1 MKEEYKM
8 ENTKE
13 QMLISAGELILQA
26 FGKDLQDPS
35 LKETPKRFAKMML
48 EQLEGEFY
56 SDSDLVS
63 KFGKCFETTGHGI
76 VTCTN
81 IPVFSHCEH
90 HLALMYNM
98 NVSIG
103 YYPRTKVIGLSKM
116 ARIADMVAKRFQI
129 QERMGFSIHRIM
141 SAILSTD
148 NVIVMIEGE
157 HSCMTARGIKK
168 PGAVTRTLH
177 TSGVFENLDEQQSV
191 SYTHLTLPTNSLV

>member
-8 ENTKE
+8 EKTKE

-177 TSGVFENLDEQQSV
+177 TSGVFENLDEQQSFI
-191 SYTHLTLPTNSLV
+191 NLVRSSK

>member
-177 TSGVFENLDEQQSV
+177 TSGFFENLDEQQSFI
-191 SYTHLTLPTNSLV
+191 NLVRSSK

>member
-116 ARIADMVAKRFQI
+116 AHIADMVAKRFQI

-177 TSGVFENLDEQQSV
+177 TSGVFENLDEQQSFI
-191 SYTHLTLPTNSLV
+191 NLVRSSK

>member
-56 SDSDLVS
+56 SDSNLVS

-177 TSGVFENLDEQQSV
+177 TSGVFENLDEQQSFI
-191 SYTHLTLPTNSLV
+191 NLVRSSK

>member
-177 TSGVFENLDEQQSV
+177 TSGVFENLDEQQSFID
-191 SYTHLTLPTNSLV
+191 LVRSSK

>member
-168 PGAVTRTLH
+168 PGAVTRTLY
-177 TSGVFENLDEQQSV
+177 TSGVFENLDEQQSFI
-191 SYTHLTLPTNSLV
+191 NLVRSSK

>member
-1 MKEEYKM
+1 MKEEYRM

-26 FGKDLQDPS
+26 FEKDLQDPS

-177 TSGVFENLDEQQSV
+177 TSGVFENLDEQQSFI
-191 SYTHLTLPTNSLV
+191 NLVGSSK

>member
-56 SDSDLVS
+56 SDFDLVS

-90 HLALMYNM
+90 HLSLMYNM

-177 TSGVFENLDEQQSV
+177 TSGVFENLDEQQSFI
-191 SYTHLTLPTNSLV
+191 NLVRSSK

>member
-103 YYPRTKVIGLSKM
+103 YYLRTKVIGLSKM

-177 TSGVFENLDEQQSV
+177 TSGVFENLDEQQSFI
-191 SYTHLTLPTNSLV
+191 NLVRSSK

>member
-63 KFGKCFETTGHGI
+63 KFGKCFETTGHDI
-76 VTCTN
+76 VTCIN

-177 TSGVFENLDEQQSV
+177 TSGVFENLDEQQSFI
-191 SYTHLTLPTNSLV
+191 NLVRSSK

>member
-48 EQLEGEFY
+48 EKIEGEFY

-177 TSGVFENLDEQQSV
+177 TSGVFENLDEQQSFI
-191 SYTHLTLPTNSLV
+191 NLVRSSK

>member
-90 HLALMYNM
+90 HIALMYNM

-177 TSGVFENLDEQQSV
+177 TSGVFENLDEQQSFI
-191 SYTHLTLPTNSLV
+191 NLVRSSK

>member
-13 QMLISAGELILQA
+13 QMLISEGELILQA

-177 TSGVFENLDEQQSV
+177 TSGVFENLDEQQSFI
-191 SYTHLTLPTNSLV
+191 NLVRSSK

>member
-157 HSCMTARGIKK
+157 HSCMTARGIRK

-177 TSGVFENLDEQQSV
+177 TSGVFENLDEQQSFI
-191 SYTHLTLPTNSLV
+191 NLVRSSK

>member
-26 FGKDLQDPS
+26 FGKDLKDPS

-177 TSGVFENLDEQQSV
+177 TSGVFENLDEQQSFI
-191 SYTHLTLPTNSLV
+191 NLVRSSK

>member
-8 ENTKE
+8 ENTMENIKE
-13 QMLISAGELILQA
+13 QMLICAGELILQA

-148 NVIVMIEGE
+148 DVIVMIEGE

-177 TSGVFENLDEQQSV
+177 TSGVFENLDEQQSFI
-191 SYTHLTLPTNSLV
+191 NLVRSSK

>member
-141 SAILSTD
+141 SALLSTD

-177 TSGVFENLDEQQSV
+177 TSGVFENLDEQQSFI
-191 SYTHLTLPTNSLV
+191 NLVRSSK

>member
-1 MKEEYKM
+1 M

-81 IPVFSHCEH
+81 ILVFSHCEQQ
-90 HLALMYNM
+90 LALMYNM
-98 NVSIG
+98 NLTIG
-103 YYPRTKVIGLSKM
+103 YYRTTNVIGLSKM

-177 TSGVFENLDEQQSV
+177 TSGVFENLDEQQSFI
-191 SYTHLTLPTNSLV
+191 NLVRSSK

>member
-116 ARIADMVAKRFQI
+116 ARIADMAAKRFQI

-177 TSGVFENLDEQQSV
+177 TSGVFENLDEQQSFI
-191 SYTHLTLPTNSLV
+191 NLVRSSK

>member
-63 KFGKCFETTGHGI
+63 KFGKCFETTGPGI

-177 TSGVFENLDEQQSV
+177 TSGVFENLDEQQSFI
-191 SYTHLTLPTNSLV
+191 NLVRSSK

>member
-13 QMLISAGELILQA
+13 QMLISAGEIILQA

-177 TSGVFENLDEQQSV
+177 TSGVFENLDEQQSFI
-191 SYTHLTLPTNSLV
+191 NLVRSSK

>member
-177 TSGVFENLDEQQSV
+177 TSGVF
-191 SYTHLTLPTNSLV
+191 

>member
-129 QERMGFSIHRIM
+129 QERMGFSIQRIM

-177 TSGVFENLDEQQSV
+177 TSGVFENLDEQQSFI
-191 SYTHLTLPTNSLV
+191 NLVRSSK

>member
-129 QERMGFSIHRIM
+129 QERMGFSIHRIT

-177 TSGVFENLDEQQSV
+177 TSGVFENLDEQQSFI
-191 SYTHLTLPTNSLV
+191 NLVRSSK

>member
-26 FGKDLQDPS
+26 FGKDLQHPS

-56 SDSDLVS
+56 SESDLVS

-177 TSGVFENLDEQQSV
+177 TSGVFENLDEQQSFI
-191 SYTHLTLPTNSLV
+191 NLVRSSK

>member
-141 SAILSTD
+141 SVILSTD

-177 TSGVFENLDEQQSV
+177 TSGVFENLDEQQSFI
-191 SYTHLTLPTNSLV
+191 NLVRSSK

>member
-1 MKEEYKM
+1 M

-63 KFGKCFETTGHGI
+63 KFGKCFEKTGHGI

-177 TSGVFENLDEQQSV
+177 TSGVFENLDEQQSFI
-191 SYTHLTLPTNSLV
+191 NLVRSSK

>member
-13 QMLISAGELILQA
+13 QMLICAGELILQA

-177 TSGVFENLDEQQSV
+177 TSGVFENLDEQQSFI
-191 SYTHLTLPTNSLV
+191 NLVRSSK

>member
-116 ARIADMVAKRFQI
+116 ARIADMVAI

-177 TSGVFENLDEQQSV
+177 TSGVFENLDEQQSFI
-191 SYTHLTLPTNSLV
+191 NLVRSSK

>member
-81 IPVFSHCEH
+81 IPVFSYCEH

-168 PGAVTRTLH
+168 PGVVTRTLH
-177 TSGVFENLDEQQSV
+177 TSGVFENLDEQQSFI
-191 SYTHLTLPTNSLV
+191 NLVRSSK

>member
-148 NVIVMIEGE
+148 NVIVMLEGE

-177 TSGVFENLDEQQSV
+177 TSGVFENLDEQQSFI
-191 SYTHLTLPTNSLV
+191 NLVRSSK

>member
-63 KFGKCFETTGHGI
+63 KFGKCFETTSHGI

-177 TSGVFENLDEQQSV
+177 TSGVFENLDEQQSFI
-191 SYTHLTLPTNSLV
+191 NLVRSSK

>member
-63 KFGKCFETTGHGI
+63 KFGKCFQTTGHGI

-177 TSGVFENLDEQQSV
+177 TSGVFENLDEQQSFI
-191 SYTHLTLPTNSLV
+191 NLVRSSK

>member
-13 QMLISAGELILQA
+13 QMLISTEDLILQA

-177 TSGVFENLDEQQSV
+177 TSGVFENLDEQQSFI
-191 SYTHLTLPTNSLV
+191 NLVRSSK

>member
-1 MKEEYKM
+1 M

-81 IPVFSHCEH
+81 IPVFTALSQVL
-90 HLALMYNM
+90 LAEA
-98 NVSIG
+98 
-103 YYPRTKVIGLSKM
+103 RLS
-116 ARIADMVAKRFQI
+116 
-129 QERMGFSIHRIM
+129 S
-141 SAILSTD
+141 SA
-148 NVIVMIEGE
+148 
-157 HSCMTARGIKK
+157 
-168 PGAVTRTLH
+168 
-177 TSGVFENLDEQQSV
+177 
-191 SYTHLTLPTNSLV
+191 

>member
-177 TSGVFENLDEQQSV
+177 TSGVFENFDEQQSFI
-191 SYTHLTLPTNSLV
+191 NLVRSSK

>member
-13 QMLISAGELILQA
+13 QILISAGELILQA

-177 TSGVFENLDEQQSV
+177 TSGVFENLDEQQSFI
-191 SYTHLTLPTNSLV
+191 NLVRSSK

>member
-63 KFGKCFETTGHGI
+63 KFGKCFKTTGHGI

-177 TSGVFENLDEQQSV
+177 TSGVFEYLDEQQSFI
-191 SYTHLTLPTNSLV
+191 NLVRSSK

>member
-63 KFGKCFETTGHGI
+63 KFSKCFETNGHGI

-141 SAILSTD
+141 SAILSTN

-177 TSGVFENLDEQQSV
+177 TSGVFENLDEQQSFI
-191 SYTHLTLPTNSLV
+191 NLVRSSK

>member
-1 MKEEYKM
+1 MKGEYKM

-177 TSGVFENLDEQQSV
+177 TSGVFENLDEQQSFI
-191 SYTHLTLPTNSLV
+191 NLVRSSK